1 MDCRF
6 RTVWK
11 KSSAKVERVV
21 AGCCLRLGLAQI
33 FFGSPTALNRGF
45 RQILGFKKLHEIRTV
60 VGTGNFTGSWSPHSV
75 QQRMSEGRERKD
87 KMGGDDCAEQSVTN
101 SATCR
106 TRVIPASV
114 ALTPPPVLC
123 HTLSCPVNDTVRVWP
138 TKYRQ

>member
-1 MDCRF
+1 
-6 RTVWK
+6 VL
-11 KSSAKVERVV
+11 SSTG
-21 AGCCLRLGLAQI
+21 AGPNLLRLPNGAEH
-33 FFGSPTALNRGF
+33 RGF

-106 TRVIPASV
+106 ARVIPASV
-114 ALTPPPVLC
+114 ALTPPQFFVT
-123 HTLSCPVNDTVRVWP
+123 HFHV
-138 TKYRQ
+138 Q